1 MSDSDTKFLRRREA
15 ADYLRRRYGF
25 TTLSSLAKFAC
36 CGGGPRF
43 SYAGD
48 LPLYRPSDLDEWAQA
63 QISAPV
69 RSTSERRQDK
79 SAVPSRRE
87 EAETA

>member
-1 MSDSDTKFLRRREA
+1 MSDSETKFLRRREA

-25 TTLSSLAKFAC
+25 TTPSSLAKFAC
-36 CGGGPRF
+36 CGGGPPF

-63 QISAPV
+63 KISAPV
-69 RSTSERRQDK
+69 HSTSQRRPEK
-79 SAVPSRRE
+79 CASRSRGE
-87 EAETA
+87 EAETT